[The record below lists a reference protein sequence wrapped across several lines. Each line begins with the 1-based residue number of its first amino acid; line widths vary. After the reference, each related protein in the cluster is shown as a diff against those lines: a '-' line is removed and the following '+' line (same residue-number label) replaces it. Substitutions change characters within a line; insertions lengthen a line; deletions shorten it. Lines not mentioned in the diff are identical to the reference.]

1 MILSE
6 KEETVE
12 KAAEEAR
19 PEGLEQSPLFA
30 FPFGLLVLAWNAGK
44 GSNRSE
50 AGGRAAGCEAQEVH
64 SQAVRQ
70 VAPQGAESSWSWLS
84 FVKIFVNCVQLREEM
99 MDRMSNRLAEHFVY
113 PFMMTLAKN
122 TWYLILDRL
131 GQPCRS
137 AVTSELFHEGVQ
149 STRRG
154 AVW

>member
-1 MILSE
+1 MIVPDVSLCNLDQLRNCPCHVEMILSE

-122 TWYLILDRL
+122 T
-131 GQPCRS
+131 
-137 AVTSELFHEGVQ
+137 
-149 STRRG
+149 
-154 AVW
+154 

>member
-1 MILSE
+1 MPDVSLCNLDQLRNCPCHVEMILSE

-19 PEGLEQSPLFA
+19 PEGLEQSPLFDTVCISVWCS
-30 FPFGLLVLAWNAGK
+30 GLAWNAGK

-50 AGGRAAGCEAQEVH
+50 VGGRAAGCEAQEVH

-113 PFMMTLAKN
+113 PSLSIHDDTCEEH
-122 TWYLILDRL
+122 LILDF
-131 GQPCRS
+131 G
-137 AVTSELFHEGVQ
+137 
-149 STRRG
+149 
-154 AVW
+154 